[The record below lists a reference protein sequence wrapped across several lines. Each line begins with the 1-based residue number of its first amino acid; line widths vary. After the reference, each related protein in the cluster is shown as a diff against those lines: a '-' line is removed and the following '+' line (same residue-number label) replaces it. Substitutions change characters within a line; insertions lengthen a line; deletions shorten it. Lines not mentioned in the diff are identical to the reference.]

1 MPPALETRPSPLH
14 WPEVKPSSWGRQVCI
29 AHQQMYPWTM
39 YKCVPE
45 TSTQAM
51 AMCLLGTHVCT
62 SAPYISP
69 LILFISP
76 RTYFTFV
83 YVYIQACIYVHCVHF
98 VHLDMQKCAC
108 VLCGWLRGHCH
119 CPLSDTLRLLLE
131 I

>member
-69 LILFISP
+69 LILFI
-76 RTYFTFV
+76 
-83 YVYIQACIYVHCVHF
+83 YVHIFYVCVC
-98 VHLDMQKCAC
+98 VYTGMHLCTLCTFCALGYAKVC
-108 VLCGWLRGHCH
+108 MCAVWLRGHCH